1 MPQVD
6 IKDVLK
12 MDVEGTSLRV
22 MLKDLLTMVLLQGE
36 QFDGKRPWGDSGWE
50 FDIYRAMVLNGFIKG
65 TVDEYG
71 DIYNYSVAECDEL
84 ILRCVEEIF
93 DL

>member
-36 QFDGKRPWGDSGWE
+36 EFSGKRPWGDSGWE

-65 TVDEYG
+65 AVDEYG
-71 DIYNYSVAECDEL
+71 DIYNYSLAEGDEL
-84 ILRCVEEIF
+84 LMRCVEEIF